1 MRLHLSQ
8 NSKEG
13 LKAGERFEFI
23 NQNQDVPQFDDLEK
37 IFQFGTPEN
46 LQEIAS
52 KMEKLIICM
61 DVEAWDKAETFAHN
75 IKELLEQA
83 PKDIKKSAF
92 RMEMNVRKGNY
103 EKSMEQYN
111 SIKSALEESIGGK

>member
-1 MRLHLSQ
+1 M
-8 NSKEG
+8 
-13 LKAGERFEFI
+13 
-23 NQNQDVPQFDDLEK
+23 PQFDDLEK